1 MLANAAPIDAAP
13 IDVLPI
19 VAGLLGGLAL
29 FLFGV
34 DRLTDALR
42 AAAGGGMKRLLTGL
56 TRNRYVGVFTGA
68 LVTALV
74 QSSSVTTVLV
84 VGFTSAGIMTL
95 TQSVGVILGSNIGT
109 TVTAQIIAF
118 KATQLAMPMLAVGFA
133 LEYLGK
139 REKLKAAGIVLFGLG
154 LIFLGMNLM
163 GEATSPLRSYEPF
176 TDFMRK
182 MSEPEWGILSGL
194 LFTAVVQSSAAT
206 MGIVIAFASQGLITL
221 EAGIA
226 LTMGANIG
234 TCVTALLATLGKPV
248 VARRAAYVHVLF
260 NVLGVGVWLYFLP
273 QLAWLVQ
280 QVSGRSDLE
289 GAARIAAEAPRQIA
303 NAHTIFNL
311 ANTVLFLPFTGVLA
325 WIATKLAPG
334 QARELSRR
342 SQPRFIQAIY
352 LDTPVLALDQT
363 RRELARFGRHL
374 DRLLARDLFDVS
386 ASGSGGERAQ
396 LESEAH
402 DLRRLYRAIIDY
414 LRVLSSGEMTSAMS
428 EEHERMLHVAT
439 HLQNVV
445 DTVATQLSETHAL
458 VVRGGYQ
465 PLLPVHGAL
474 EELQQRV
481 RDELRDAVRA
491 FDRRDPEL
499 AQRIESHKSEVRA
512 QCDAALERITARLR
526 DGSKAS
532 LEAFRHESESVE
544 MLYRIYYF
552 AKRIAKG
559 TSAG

>member
-1 MLANAAPIDAAP
+1 
-13 IDVLPI
+13 
-19 VAGLLGGLAL
+19 
-29 FLFGV
+29 
-34 DRLTDALR
+34 
-42 AAAGGGMKRLLTGL
+42 MKRLLTGL

-226 LTMGANIG
+226 LTMGRKHR

-289 GAARIAAEAPRQIA
+289 GAARIAAEAPDRSPTPTRSSISR
-303 NAHTIFNL
+303 T
-311 ANTVLFLPFTGVLA
+311 PFCSCPSPVCS
-325 WIATKLAPG
+325 PG
-334 QARELSRR
+334 SRPSWR
-342 SQPRFIQAIY
+342 P
-352 LDTPVLALDQT
+352 
-363 RRELARFGRHL
+363 GRP
-374 DRLLARDLFDVS
+374 
-386 ASGSGGERAQ
+386 
-396 LESEAH
+396 ES
-402 DLRRLYRAIIDY
+402 
-414 LRVLSSGEMTSAMS
+414 
-428 EEHERMLHVAT
+428 
-439 HLQNVV
+439 
-445 DTVATQLSETHAL
+445 
-458 VVRGGYQ
+458 
-465 PLLPVHGAL
+465 
-474 EELQQRV
+474 
-481 RDELRDAVRA
+481 
-491 FDRRDPEL
+491 
-499 AQRIESHKSEVRA
+499 
-512 QCDAALERITARLR
+512 
-526 DGSKAS
+526 
-532 LEAFRHESESVE
+532 
-544 MLYRIYYF
+544 
-552 AKRIAKG
+552 
-559 TSAG
+559 

>member
-1 MLANAAPIDAAP
+1 
-13 IDVLPI
+13 
-19 VAGLLGGLAL
+19 
-29 FLFGV
+29 
-34 DRLTDALR
+34 
-42 AAAGGGMKRLLTGL
+42 
-56 TRNRYVGVFTGA
+56 
-68 LVTALV
+68 
-74 QSSSVTTVLV
+74 
-84 VGFTSAGIMTL
+84 
-95 TQSVGVILGSNIGT
+95 
-109 TVTAQIIAF
+109 
-118 KATQLAMPMLAVGFA
+118 
-133 LEYLGK
+133 
-139 REKLKAAGIVLFGLG
+139 
-154 LIFLGMNLM
+154 
-163 GEATSPLRSYEPF
+163 
-176 TDFMRK
+176 
-182 MSEPEWGILSGL
+182 
-194 LFTAVVQSSAAT
+194 
-206 MGIVIAFASQGLITL
+206 
-221 EAGIA
+221 
-226 LTMGANIG
+226 
-234 TCVTALLATLGKPV
+234 
-248 VARRAAYVHVLF
+248 
-260 NVLGVGVWLYFLP
+260 
-273 QLAWLVQ
+273 
-280 QVSGRSDLE
+280 
-289 GAARIAAEAPRQIA
+289 
-303 NAHTIFNL
+303 
-311 ANTVLFLPFTGVLA
+311 LPFTGVLA

-526 DGSKAS
+526 TAARRASKPSDMNRSPSRCSIASTTLPRGSRRARARANRPSQVLS
-532 LEAFRHESESVE
+532 LFSRNTPFSHPGACSCDDPQ
-544 MLYRIYYF
+544 LL
-552 AKRIAKG
+552 
-559 TSAG
+559 